1 MFMHLGLFFFWSFVF
16 CVFGA
21 VLEAYGSLQARVMR
35 AAATGLHHGIKALAS
50 TYMAGHHG
58 GYVRE
63 THQKGGEEISGPR
76 LGVQRLEGE
85 SLWAPKRW
93 RVCFPLSPPHGH
105 SSQTSRARFASPWM
119 QKPPLITYLYFE
131 RCFLKI
137 LTLPA
142 P

>member
-1 MFMHLGLFFFWSFVF
+1 MFMHLGLCFFWSFVF
-16 CVFGA
+16 CVFRA
-21 VLEAYGSLQARVMR
+21 ALEAYGSSQARVIR
-35 AAATGLHHGIKALAS
+35 AAATGLHHGIQALAS
-50 TYMAGHHG
+50 TYVAGHYG

-63 THQKGGEEISGPR
+63 THQKGREEISGR
-76 LGVQRLEGE
+76 VQRLEGE

-93 RVCFPLSPPHGH
+93 RVCFPLSPPPGH
-105 SSQTSRARFASPWM
+105 SSRTSRARFASPWM